1 MSNNSNDSSNSDGS
15 PSGENEE
22 SAGMISSQ
30 RMLFGHPTGL
40 YTLFF
45 AEMWERFSYYGMR
58 ALLVFYMIKGFMGLG
73 DTEANAIYGAYTA
86 LVYMTPF
93 FGGLIADKLIGARSS
108 VVLGGVLMA
117 LGHLLMTWES
127 ELMFFSA
134 LGLLIVGNGF
144 FKPNISTIVGSL
156 YPAGSPKR
164 DGGFTIF
171 YIGINL
177 GAAMAPLL
185 CGYVG
190 ETYGW
195 HYGFGIATIGMLV
208 GLAVFVAP
216 NWLTQIMIAST
227 AIAAAIGLFV
237 FNAGDIYSVAMT
249 AFVAVGLL
257 ASGAAA
263 VLALSR
269 GGIPAEAGITSK
281 PEKYWGNMVA
291 VLLGT
296 CVAIPIL
303 VILVSGLSVLPN
315 FATGVTLIPED
326 IIKPLAESESALVRG
341 LSTFVEEASRPAGLV
356 LIVAGILAF
365 GYLLK
370 QTFSMPKIGRERM
383 YVVFVLTF
391 FSLLF
396 WAFFEQS
403 GSSVNNFTDRNID
416 RVFET
421 SQVSDED
428 VGKTVSLRLV
438 TPAPDNSA
446 LVDFPFLSQEFL
458 GHENDNKSMNA
469 LIAKA
474 IVSNNKSKDKAKQ
487 KSKEDLDNLI
497 EEINSQQ
504 YLTMT
509 ALTYLREY
517 AKSSGGIN
525 DKELNPF
532 DFETLAML
540 DRQKALDQEAQIAA
554 GEVNQ
559 MPASAQKLYET
570 KIAAGASEEEAR
582 KSVAQQLTESVKSI
596 EEYAKQIGSKYR
608 GEKAVE
614 LDGLAPATQ
623 TLIKEARTATKA
635 IQWKYVA
642 ASSGR
647 IGLGGTEIPASVFQ
661 SVNPIFIV
669 IFGLIFTTAWTYL
682 ASIGMEPSTPTKFA
696 LGLMQL
702 GLGFAMLYFGAQSS
716 DSDGMVAVFWL
727 ILMYLLLTTGELC
740 LSPVGLSMITKL
752 APGTLISSVMGAW
765 FLATA
770 FSSFLAAI
778 IAQFAAIKESTVV
791 PIPKDTVNLYGD
803 VYGMIACL
811 AVGSGIFC
819 LLISP
824 ILSRWMHVNEAT
836 SGE

>member
-22 SAGMISSQ
+22 SAGMVSSQ

-127 ELMFFSA
+127 ELMFFTA

-144 FKPNISTIVGSL
+144 FKPNISTIVGTL

-208 GLAVFVAP
+208 GLAVFIAP
-216 NWLTQIMIAST
+216 TWLTQIMIGST
-227 AIAAAIGLFV
+227 AIAAACGLFI

-249 AFVAVGLL
+249 AFVAIGLL
-257 ASGAAA
+257 ASGATA
-263 VLALSR
+263 VIALSR
-269 GGIPAEAGITSK
+269 GGIPADAGITSK
-281 PEKYWGNMVA
+281 PEKYWGNMIA
-291 VLLGT
+291 VLAGT
-296 CVAIPIL
+296 CIAIPIL

-315 FATGVTLIPED
+315 FATGVTLIPEH
-326 IIKPLAESESALVRG
+326 IIEPLAESDSALVRG

-356 LIVAGILAF
+356 LIIAGLLAF

-370 QTFSMPKIGRERM
+370 QTLSMPKIGRERM

-421 SQVSDED
+421 SHISDED
-428 VGKTVSLRLV
+428 VGKTVSVRLI
-438 TPAPDNSA
+438 TPAPQNSP

-458 GHENDNKSMNA
+458 GHENGDKSMNA
-469 LIAKA
+469 LVAKA
-474 IVSNNKSKDKAKQ
+474 ILNNNKSKDKSKQ
-487 KSKEDLDNLI
+487 KSQKDIDELI
-497 EEINSQQ
+497 EEVNGQK

-509 ALTYLREY
+509 ALTFLREY
-517 AKSSGGIN
+517 AKASGGID
-525 DKELNPF
+525 DKELKQF
-532 DFETLAML
+532 DYEILAGIE
-540 DRQKALDQEAQIAA
+540 QQQALDQMSQIAS
-554 GEVNQ
+554 GDVDQ
-559 MPASAQKLYET
+559 MPESAQKLYNQE
-570 KIAAGASEEEAR
+570 KAGGASEEDAR
-582 KSVAQQLTESVKSI
+582 KRVSDQLTASVAPKETYIKTIEKKYGGENASGLAELSPAEQKSI
-596 EEYAKQIGSKYR
+596 K
-608 GEKAVE
+608 
-614 LDGLAPATQ
+614 D
-623 TLIKEARTATKA
+623 ARTATKE
-635 IQWKYVA
+635 IKWKYVA
-642 ASSGR
+642 DSTGR

-682 ASIGMEPSTPTKFA
+682 ASIGLEPSTPTKFA
-696 LGLMQL
+696 LGLLQL
-702 GLGFAMLYFGAQSS
+702 GLGFAMLYFGAQSA
-716 DSDGMVAVFWL
+716 DSDGMVAVYWL
-727 ILMYLLLTTGELC
+727 IIMYLLLTTGELC

-778 IAQFAAIKESTVV
+778 IAQFAAIKETTVV
-791 PIPKDTVNLYGD
+791 PIPKETVNLYGD

-811 AVGSGIFC
+811 AVGSGVFC

-824 ILSRWMHVNEAT
+824 ILSRWMHTNEAAST
-836 SGE
+836 D